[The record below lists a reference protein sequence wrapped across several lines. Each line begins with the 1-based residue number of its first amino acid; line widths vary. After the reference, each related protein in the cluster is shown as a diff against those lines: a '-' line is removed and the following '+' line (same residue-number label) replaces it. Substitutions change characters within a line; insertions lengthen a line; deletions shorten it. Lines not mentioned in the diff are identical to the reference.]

1 MNRDYIFFKRIVF
14 YVLICAGI
22 CSLISSLVLF
32 IKGLQILGANFLIF
46 FAISIGLSV
55 IILQSDRSILDS
67 SRRRIFK
74 RIFPPFLSVLI
85 GNIFRKVDSKRYSK
99 ELLFDG
105 NEDLFFE
112 CLNDCEIYGEYGV
125 GSSTKEA
132 INMEKI
138 IYSVDSD
145 EAWINS
151 VYKGTKLNQKAS
163 LKFIDLG
170 ITEAWGYPVSYKK
183 RKNIAS
189 YLNFIWKQKYKPDF
203 VLIDGRFRVAS
214 FLTSIKFCDD
224 GCKIIFDDYAN
235 RPHYHVVEE
244 IIKPIKI
251 FGNQA
256 LFEIKD
262 RNSLQENEIDQLL
275 TSFEHV
281 RD

>member
-1 MNRDYIFFKRIVF
+1 MLRK
-14 YVLICAGI
+14 
-22 CSLISSLVLF
+22 
-32 IKGLQILGANFLIF
+32 
-46 FAISIGLSV
+46 
-55 IILQSDRSILDS
+55 SILVISDQHAPYHH
-67 SRRRIFK
+67 IDT
-74 RIFPPFLSVLI
+74 IDFLA
-85 GNIFRKVDSKRYSK
+85 
-99 ELLFDG
+99 
-105 NEDLFFE
+105 
-112 CLNDCEIYGEYGV
+112 
-125 GSSTKEA
+125 A
-132 INMEKI
+132 I
-138 IYSVDSD
+138 
-145 EAWINS
+145 
-151 VYKGTKLNQKAS
+151 
-163 LKFIDLG
+163 
-170 ITEAWGYPVSYKK
+170 
-183 RKNIAS
+183 
-189 YLNFIWKQKYKPDF
+189 KQKYKPDF